1 MKKFFTTT
9 CIVFFIALFYPH
21 SASAAEMYFS
31 SPTQNFKTGD
41 KIYFDVFM
49 DTEGQNSNAVEA
61 DIVFPQDLLEFVDY
75 YSTGSVIN
83 GWVEVP
89 ASNGNSVRFAGIIA
103 GGFSGL
109 IDPVTNAVSAGRVT
123 RLVFIAKKEGQ
134 GSLSFTEASVLAN
147 DGLGSPVITNTLP
160 YEFSV
165 SNEGASVADF
175 SYDITPPEPFSPLVR
190 RDERFYSG
198 KYFVVFEAQDKETG
212 IAYYKIKEGLRKWVV
227 ATSPYQLQDQSL
239 TSVVRIIAVDK
250 NGNEREARISLDQYP
265 LSKAG
270 LVVFVGLI
278 VILIGVSIFAYVY
291 TRKRK

>member
-1 MKKFFTTT
+1 MKKIIISL
-9 CIVFFIALFYPH
+9 CIVFLGIVVTPNSVF
-21 SASAAEMYFS
+21 AAEVYFS

-49 DTEGQNSNAVEA
+49 DTEGQNSNAIEA

-75 YSTGSVIN
+75 YGTGSVIN

-89 ASNGNSVRFAGIIA
+89 ASNGNSVHFAGIIA

-109 IDPVTNAVSAGRVT
+109 IDPVTSAVSAGRVT
-123 RLVFIAKKEGQ
+123 RLVFIAKKEGS

-147 DGLGSPVITNTLP
+147 DGLGTPLHANTSP
-160 YEFSV
+160 YEFSI
-165 SNEGASVADF
+165 SNEGTPVADF

-198 KYFVVFEAQDKETG
+198 KYFIVFEAQDKETG
-212 IAYYKIKEGLRKWVV
+212 IAYYKVKEGLRKWVV
-227 ATSPYQLQDQSL
+227 ASSPYQLQDQSL
-239 TSVVRIIAVDK
+239 TSVVRIVAVDK

-270 LVVFVGLI
+270 LAVFIGLL